1 MSLIDLLNTRLDVVK
16 SAGPLAVMFAAQD
29 FAETAA
35 AIIRDHET
43 SLAALERLHGSRVR
57 RTPGTFWKN
66 RATRT
71 LICEGW
77 AISYRHRHGE
87 LSALP

>member
-43 SLAALERLHGSRVR
+43 RLAALERLH
-57 RTPGTFWKN
+57 RTPRPAHTGHILEEP
-66 RATRT
+66 RDADID
-71 LICEGW
+71 L
-77 AISYRHRHGE
+77 
-87 LSALP
+87 